1 MPSFPYYTSGFGSN
15 AIDGLYAPGNT
26 IITTNYKA
34 DDGTDL
40 GAVCKASKHSID
52 RRGPVP
58 YYVDGTTKS
67 DLFRDVGFQPVS
79 INITGYSY
87 NNGYSNN
94 LTSDTLYATVS
105 GTSVSGTTVNS
116 IYYPPS
122 YSVEWKYEYTFG
134 GTDGYAFPDEGSKN
148 SLSTFFTGNLQPFS
162 YSIYVSCTITDS
174 YTGETAIGYTI
185 IDWYMA

>member
-1 MPSFPYYTSGFGSN
+1 MPSFPYYTGGFGSN
-15 AIDGLYAPGNT
+15 AIDGLYAPGNSG
-26 IITTNYKA
+26 ITTNYKA

-40 GAVCKASKHSID
+40 GAVCKASMHSSD

-58 YYVDGTTKS
+58 YQVNGVYTS

-79 INITGYSY
+79 IDITNYSY
-87 NNGYSNN
+87 NNSYANN
-94 LTSDTLYATVS
+94 LTSTVYASAS
-105 GTSVSGTTVNS
+105 GTNVNS
-116 IYYPPS
+116 NN

-162 YSIYVSCTITDS
+162 YSIYVSCTITDLL
-174 YTGETAIGYTI
+174 TGETAIDYAI